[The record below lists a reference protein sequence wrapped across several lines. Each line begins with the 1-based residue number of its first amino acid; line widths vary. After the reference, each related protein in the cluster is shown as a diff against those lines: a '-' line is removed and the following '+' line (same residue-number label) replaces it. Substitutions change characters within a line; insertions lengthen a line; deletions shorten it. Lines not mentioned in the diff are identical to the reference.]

1 MVDLWKRVPRPSALL
16 MFEAAARH
24 LSFTLAAREL
34 LVTQAAVSQQVRSL
48 EQALGIA
55 LFERRHRGLGLTKE
69 GTRLHRSVAMALEH
83 IASTTDDLRAIGAAE
98 DATIGVTLALATFW
112 LVSRLPQFRALH
124 PEIDIRVVATDRG
137 IEKIIEQVDAAIAW
151 GNPPW
156 PGFSASLLRQGEAFP
171 VCSPEYL
178 SGRPGLAS
186 VEQLLDETLLFID
199 DDRPGHA
206 DWPIFF
212 AEHGIKLRA
221 SSRHI
226 SMNSLPLVLQAACE
240 GQGIAL
246 GYGLLTDDLLAR
258 GSLIRPVAARIKT
271 TRSYYFLLSHTKSS
285 RHVIAFRDWL
295 LEHFEQA
302 PGGDRP
308 PLTVTALTRP
318 RERVERVA
326 QPIAEHVEAKHRQ
339 KHHAGRRK
347 DIPRRQLEIL
357 KADLNHRAPG
367 RGRRLR
373 PQPDEA

>member
-24 LSFTLAAREL
+24 LSFTRAAREL

-48 EQALGIA
+48 EQELGIA
-55 LFERRHRGLGLTKE
+55 LFERRHRGLALTKQ
-69 GTRLHRSVAMALEH
+69 GTRLYRSVAMALEH
-83 IASTTDDLRAIGAAE
+83 IASTADDLRAAGGAE
-98 DATIGVTLALATFW
+98 GATIGVTLALATFW

-156 PGFSASLLRQGEAFP
+156 PGFSATLLRQGEAFP
-171 VCSPEYL
+171 VCSPDYL
-178 SGRPGLAS
+178 RGRRKLTA

-206 DWPIFF
+206 DWPLFF
-212 AEHGIKLRA
+212 AEHGVKLRA

-258 GSLIRPVAARIKT
+258 GSLVRPVAGAIHT
-271 TRSYYFLLSHTKSS
+271 TRSYYLLLSQTKSS
-285 RHVIAFRDWL
+285 RHVIAFGDWL
-295 LEHFEQA
+295 LEQFERA
-302 PGGDRP
+302 PDRDP
-308 PLTVTALTRP
+308 APVAALTR
-318 RERVERVA
+318 A
-326 QPIAEHVEAKHRQ
+326 
-339 KHHAGRRK
+339 
-347 DIPRRQLEIL
+347 
-357 KADLNHRAPG
+357 
-367 RGRRLR
+367 
-373 PQPDEA
+373 